1 MATREQLN
9 EEQKKILYL
18 EKKLADAQQKE
29 KELFDI
35 IDTLDGH
42 IFRCGKNDKGEFILL
57 FSEGEIARE
66 YGIRTDQV
74 KGKTVRQII
83 GDEAYRRIEPYYKKA
98 FGGEFAE
105 YREFLLDN
113 RYFSVKLIPSQIRSD
128 GRIVE
133 VVGIT
138 QDITEVRT
146 FQAETRKM
154 AEVLDRIIEFNPY
167 SIQILNPRGHH
178 VRANK
183 AFLELFKTEP
193 DKGWSIFDDPQIK
206 QQEFYDMLLRSLK
219 GEVVQIPPI
228 WYNAHLSDP
237 KYPNNPI
244 CIGSVL
250 FPVFLSTGELE
261 YIVLMHEDITDR
273 MKAQEALQKS
283 EKRMKHLLSS
293 NPAVIYTSEVEE
305 PWNWTFISENV
316 TNLTGHDPAD
326 FLRNDGFWTNHIH
339 PEDREKIKKEIPRVF
354 RSGHHIM
361 EYRFKCKNGKYI
373 WVLDETKIVYTENG
387 EPVEL
392 IGYWIDISKRK
403 KADRELVIAKERAE
417 ESDRLK
423 SAFLANMSHEIRTP
437 MNGIMGFAD
446 LLKDPDLSEDER
458 NEYIGI
464 IRKSGNRLLNIIN
477 DLINISKIESGQMSV
492 KYEETNINE
501 QLDFLYR
508 FFEAETRQKNLKLS
522 VVKSLKDSECTIMTD
537 KEKVYAIL
545 TNLIKN
551 AIKFTEEGAIQFGYF
566 IRGENVEFFVKDTGI
581 GISKENQ
588 HAILERFIQVDSG
601 FSSGYEGAGLGLSIS
616 KAYVELLGGKIWV
629 ESELGKGSA
638 FYFLLPL
645 KKHF

>member
-1 MATREQLN
+1 
-9 EEQKKILYL
+9 
-18 EKKLADAQQKE
+18 
-29 KELFDI
+29 
-35 IDTLDGH
+35 
-42 IFRCGKNDKGEFILL
+42 
-57 FSEGEIARE
+57 
-66 YGIRTDQV
+66 
-74 KGKTVRQII
+74 
-83 GDEAYRRIEPYYKKA
+83 
-98 FGGEFAE
+98 
-105 YREFLLDN
+105 
-113 RYFSVKLIPSQIRSD
+113 
-128 GRIVE
+128 
-133 VVGIT
+133 
-138 QDITEVRT
+138 
-146 FQAETRKM
+146 
-154 AEVLDRIIEFNPY
+154 
-167 SIQILNPRGHH
+167 
-178 VRANK
+178 
-183 AFLELFKTEP
+183 
-193 DKGWSIFDDPQIK
+193 
-206 QQEFYDMLLRSLK
+206 
-219 GEVVQIPPI
+219 
-228 WYNAHLSDP
+228 
-237 KYPNNPI
+237 
-244 CIGSVL
+244 
-250 FPVFLSTGELE
+250 
-261 YIVLMHEDITDR
+261 
-273 MKAQEALQKS
+273 
-283 EKRMKHLLSS
+283 
-293 NPAVIYTSEVEE
+293 
-305 PWNWTFISENV
+305 
-316 TNLTGHDPAD
+316 
-326 FLRNDGFWTNHIH
+326 
-339 PEDREKIKKEIPRVF
+339 
-354 RSGHHIM
+354 
-361 EYRFKCKNGKYI
+361 
-373 WVLDETKIVYTENG
+373 VYAENG

-417 ESDRLK
+417 KSDRLK

-501 QLDFLYR
+501 QLDFLFR
-508 FFEAETRQKNLKLS
+508 FFEAETRQKNLELS
-522 VVKSLKDSECTIMTD
+522 VVKSLKDSECAIMTD

-616 KAYVELLGGKIWV
+616 KAYVELLGGKIWI